1 MKKEEVEIFSD
12 STNQA
17 VMKHPGRNYPGVLVQ
32 GDTLYS
38 ICRDLDRVCR
48 EISNGNVD
56 EAFDELNEIR
66 NSMWEKL
73 NHYKVV
79 LGEHDIK
86 LPFSEQPRL

>member
-1 MKKEEVEIFSD
+1 MKKDDVEIYSD

-38 ICRDLDRVCR
+38 YCRGLDDVCRDLR
-48 EISNGNVD
+48 SGNTD
-56 EAFDELNEIR
+56 DAYDELNEIR
-66 NSMWEKL
+66 NAMWEKL

-79 LGEHDIK
+79 LGEHGIE
-86 LPFSEQPRL
+86 LPFSEVP